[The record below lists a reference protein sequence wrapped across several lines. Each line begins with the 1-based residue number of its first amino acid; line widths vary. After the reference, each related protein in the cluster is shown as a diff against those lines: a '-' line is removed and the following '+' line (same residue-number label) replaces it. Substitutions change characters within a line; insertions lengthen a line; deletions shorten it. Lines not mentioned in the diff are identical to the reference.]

1 MKVDVVASMD
11 RKEFQNKMNEKLGGV
26 HPSDIVE
33 IKYAANSEVGPFP
46 FFSAMIIYR

>member
-1 MKVDVVASMD
+1 MRVDVVASAD
-11 RKEFQNKMNEKLGGV
+11 RKEFQSKMNEKLGDV
-26 HPSDIVE
+26 LPSDIVE